1 MTAIFIA
8 ITISAVFIAGVIGGV
23 VGLVAVAIR
32 REERAR
38 TLTEPPRG
46 HATYAARALNGVYVR
61 GPGLPVKRA
70 TRARN
75 ASLTA
80 AHPATSASV
89 ADAKWRRDVRVKFIR

>member
-8 ITISAVFIAGVIGGV
+8 ITISAVFIVGVIGGI
-23 VGLVAVAIR
+23 VGLVAVAIHG
-32 REERAR
+32 EERAH
-38 TLTEPPRG
+38 TLTGPPRG

-61 GPGLPVKRA
+61 GPGLSVKRA
-70 TRARN
+70 TRAGN

-89 ADAKWRRDVRVKFIR
+89 AHAKWRHRRAR